1 MDREKEYVWTR
12 LHFFQFDE
20 NNPKEHNYSEI
31 ENSIKRFGFIELPVV
46 NKVTNTLV
54 AGHGRIAALQNMAG
68 RGESM
73 PKYLKKEDD
82 TQEWLIPTVVVEFET
97 DAEAKAYIV
106 ASNQLTIDG
115 SWNEALLLDL
125 LQDINAA
132 TQNLLGTGFDL
143 EDIMQMEEFQNA
155 PLKFDEDFG
164 KEVHYVKV
172 EADSAE
178 HAESIKA
185 QLKELGF
192 ICQVKSITK

>member
-31 ENSIKRFGFIELPVV
+31 ENSIKRFGFLELPVV

-54 AGHGRIAALQNMAG
+54 
-68 RGESM
+68 
-73 PKYLKKEDD
+73 
-82 TQEWLIPTVVVEFET
+82 
-97 DAEAKAYIV
+97 
-106 ASNQLTIDG
+106 
-115 SWNEALLLDL
+115 
-125 LQDINAA
+125 QDINAA

>member
-1 MDREKEYVWTR
+1 MV
-12 LHFFQFDE
+12 
-20 NNPKEHNYSEI
+20 
-31 ENSIKRFGFIELPVV
+31 IELPVV

-115 SWNEALLLDL
+115 SWNES
-125 LQDINAA
+125 AA
-132 TQNLLGTGFDL
+132 ARFTSRYKCCN
-143 EDIMQMEEFQNA
+143 
-155 PLKFDEDFG
+155 
-164 KEVHYVKV
+164 
-172 EADSAE
+172 
-178 HAESIKA
+178 
-185 QLKELGF
+185 
-192 ICQVKSITK
+192 TKLIRNWF

>member
-1 MDREKEYVWTR
+1 
-12 LHFFQFDE
+12 
-20 NNPKEHNYSEI
+20 
-31 ENSIKRFGFIELPVV
+31 
-46 NKVTNTLV
+46 
-54 AGHGRIAALQNMAG
+54 MAG
-68 RGESM
+68 RGEPM
-73 PKYLKKEDD
+73 PKYLKQEDD

-143 EDIMQMEEFQNA
+143 DDIIQMEEFQNA
-155 PLKFDEDFG
+155 PLKFDDDLGQES
-164 KEVHYVKV
+164 HYVKI